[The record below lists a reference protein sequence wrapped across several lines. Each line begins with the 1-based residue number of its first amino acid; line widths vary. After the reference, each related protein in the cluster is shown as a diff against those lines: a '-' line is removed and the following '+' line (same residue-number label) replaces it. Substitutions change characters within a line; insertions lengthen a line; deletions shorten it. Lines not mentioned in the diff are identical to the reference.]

1 MVPGR
6 GHAAVLAL
14 PTDTL
19 LFVAMAKSWSSTAGR
34 THSCFHRRDVLR
46 CLYLRTQNTS
56 RTELQVS
63 TSKTMVHFTDHFTN
77 TILTSGS
84 ISMFWF
90 FSIRS
95 KYRTESQ
102 KYHICL

>member
-19 LFVAMAKSWSSTAGR
+19 LFVAMAKDWSSTAGR
-34 THSCFHRRDVLR
+34 THSCFHCRDVLR

-63 TSKTMVHFTDHFTN
+63 SLILLITLL

-84 ISMFWF
+84 ISVFWF
-90 FSIRS
+90 FSIR
-95 KYRTESQ
+95 
-102 KYHICL
+102 

>member
-6 GHAAVLAL
+6 GHAAIPAL

-19 LFVAMAKSWSSTAGR
+19 LLVAMAKDWSSTAGR
-34 THSCFHRRDVLR
+34 THSCFHCRDVLR

-63 TSKTMVHFTDHFTN
+63 SLTILITLL

-84 ISMFWF
+84 ISLFWF
-90 FSIRS
+90 FSTR
-95 KYRTESQ
+95 
-102 KYHICL
+102 